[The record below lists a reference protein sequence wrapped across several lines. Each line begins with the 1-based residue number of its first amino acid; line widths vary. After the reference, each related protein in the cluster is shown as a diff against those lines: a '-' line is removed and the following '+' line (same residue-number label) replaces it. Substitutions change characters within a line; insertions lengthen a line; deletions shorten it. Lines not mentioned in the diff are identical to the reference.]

1 MFCLSEIV
9 LFRFF
14 QRVYMWNK
22 TLKQNKMTFEHR
34 TLCTCWLFN
43 FLLFYQQNR
52 ALSTTPYT
60 EYHRDMAGVKG
71 LFTDDVYHGHNQNQD
86 EDRYQNSIA
95 TDRQPDQIKA
105 LTSA

>member
-1 MFCLSEIV
+1 
-9 LFRFF
+9 
-14 QRVYMWNK
+14 
-22 TLKQNKMTFEHR
+22 
-34 TLCTCWLFN
+34 
-43 FLLFYQQNR
+43 
-52 ALSTTPYT
+52 
-60 EYHRDMAGVKG
+60 MAGVKG